1 VVEIRCAAASEKY
14 GEAGL
19 MNKIIP
25 AVVGLLIVVVI
36 VRATTFI
43 VDQRQFAI
51 VFQLGQITRV
61 ITEPGL
67 YFRLPLVQNVEFQ
80 DNRILTIDTPL
91 AERVQTAE
99 KKNLLI
105 DSFIKW
111 RISEPRA
118 FRVSFPAGERAA
130 TERITTLMRDAL
142 NMAVNRRTVNEIT
155 SRQREMAMEEI
166 RAAVQER
173 SKAFGVEI
181 VDVRLKRVDFV
192 PEISESVYRRMES
205 ERKRVANEQRSIGSA
220 EGEKIRA
227 DADRQRE
234 VLLAEAYR
242 DAQKVRGE
250 GDARAAAIYA
260 QAFGKNPEFAL
271 FYRSLEAYRA
281 SFRNR
286 SDLLVVDPSSE
297 FFKYMR
303 GSDGV
308 RTAPLR

>member
-1 VVEIRCAAASEKY
+1 
-14 GEAGL
+14 
-19 MNKIIP
+19 MNRIL
-25 AVVGLLIVVVI
+25 AFVVGAVI
-36 VRATTFI
+36 VAVIIRASTFV

-67 YFRLPLVQNVEFQ
+67 YFRIPLVQNVEYQ
-80 DNRILTIDTPL
+80 DRRLLTIDTPV
-91 AERVQTAE
+91 ADRVQTGE

-105 DSFIKW
+105 DSFVRW
-111 RISEPRA
+111 RISDPRA

-130 TERITTLMRDAL
+130 EERISSLVRDAL
-142 NMAVNRRTVNEIT
+142 NYAVNRRTVNEIT
-155 SRQREMAMEEI
+155 SRQREKAMEEI
-166 RAAVQER
+166 RLAVQEATR
-173 SKAFGVEI
+173 NVGVEI

-192 PEISESVYRRMES
+192 AEISESVYRRMEA
-205 ERKRVANEQRSIGSA
+205 ERKRVANEQRSIGAA

-242 DAQKVRGE
+242 DAQKIKGD
-250 GDARAAAIYA
+250 GDAKASALYA
-260 QAFGKNPEFAL
+260 QAFGQNPDFAQ

-286 SDLLVVDPSSE
+286 TDVMVIDQSSE
-297 FFKYMR
+297 FFKYMKGPTGGAAASTR
-303 GSDGV
+303 PAQ
-308 RTAPLR
+308 R